1 MGWRRKLGNWGELVA
16 ATYLEAHGYTVL
28 ARQWRCER
36 GEIDLV
42 VRDGDEWVF
51 VEVRTRRGES
61 AGTPE
66 ASITPKKAQRLLQLA
81 QEYLLAHQLEDVN
94 WRIDLMAIQL
104 DESGKLVR
112 CDHLRHP
119 ILGW

>member
-1 MGWRRKLGNWGELVA
+1 MGWRRKLDNWGELVA

>member
-1 MGWRRKLGNWGELVA
+1 MDSRRKLGNWGESVA
-16 ATYLEAHGYTVL
+16 ATYLEAQGYAIL
-28 ARQWRCER
+28 IRQWRCAR

-42 VRDGDEWVF
+42 ARDGEELVF

-66 ASITPKKAQRLLQLA
+66 SSITPRKTQRLLHLA
-81 QEYLLAHQLEDVN
+81 QEYLLAHQLEEIP
-94 WRIDLMAIQL
+94 WRIDLIAIQL
-104 DESGKLVR
+104 DPQGKLLR
-112 CDHLRHP
+112 CEHIRNP